1 MNTRD
6 GGRWFVSPSVRC
18 KNTDDG
24 AILLEINEGL
34 CCKLNVLA
42 AQVWVTIEN
51 SPGGITLGG
60 VVDALETRLQIPR
73 RQLEQ
78 DTSDWL
84 DKLQRLGLL
93 QQSLRQ
99 IVDSG

>member
-1 MNTRD
+1 VNTRD

-24 AILLEINEGL
+24 AMLLEINEGL
-34 CCKLNVLA
+34 CCRLNVLA

-60 VVDALETRLQIPR
+60 IVDALETRFHIPR
-73 RQLEQ
+73 QH
-78 DTSDWL
+78 
-84 DKLQRLGLL
+84 LL
-93 QQSLRQ
+93 
-99 IVDSG
+99 